1 MRIEDIGPNFAE
13 DISEVERTILL
24 QQLPAL
30 LKQRLRDETI
40 TGISVSKYPSSFRET
55 QRRTHPNYTY
65 RVYCTCEQGTKQV
78 MVGKDLEHGWVTV
91 KIPPAALTP
100 SHRKTSLQ

>member
-30 LKQRLRDETI
+30 LRQRLRDETI

-55 QRRTHPNYTY
+55 RLLPGA
-65 RVYCTCEQGTKQV
+65 CL
-78 MVGKDLEHGWVTV
+78 MI
-91 KIPPAALTP
+91 KIYKWGIHY
-100 SHRKTSLQ
+100 S